1 MDYRF
6 KLRMLGV
13 PILGMSVIY
22 GDNMA
27 VITNASVPSSTIKNK
42 HHTCAYHFVREASAA
57 GIVCFIYKPSKQNRA
72 DALTKAL
79 PPHILY
85 DLMKTL
91 IFT

>member
-1 MDYRF
+1 
-6 KLRMLGV
+6 
-13 PILGMSVIY
+13 
-22 GDNMA
+22 MA
-27 VITNASVPSSTIKNK
+27 VITNASLPSSAIKKK
-42 HHTCAYHFVREASAA
+42 HHAYAYHFVREASAA
-57 GIVCFIYKPSKQNRA
+57 GIVCFIYKQSRQTRG